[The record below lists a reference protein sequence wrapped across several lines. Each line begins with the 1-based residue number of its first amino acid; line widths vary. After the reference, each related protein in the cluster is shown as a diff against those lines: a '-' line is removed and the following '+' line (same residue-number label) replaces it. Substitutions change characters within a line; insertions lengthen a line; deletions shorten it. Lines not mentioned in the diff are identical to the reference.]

1 MEGCFGLGKRKYSL
15 DLTKARLIKGAGCS
29 IPMAFVVMCVEEIRS
44 LLCLFLITIFLLLY
58 LSTAKLSLDGA
69 QEHLAA

>member
-1 MEGCFGLGKRKYSL
+1 
-15 DLTKARLIKGAGCS
+15 
-29 IPMAFVVMCVEEIRS
+29 VMCVEEIRS